1 MFERFRRQ
9 LNGLI
14 KHLSEKELN
23 EGDLNSRLH
32 ELELLLVQNDVAI
45 ETAERIARGLRDTL
59 IGLRVSRWKG
69 AEETIRGGLKKALL
83 EVFAG
88 VEPFYLDRILEGK
101 PENEPLVVVFVG
113 INGVGKSTTIA
124 KIAHRF
130 KRDGH
135 KVVLACSDTYRAG
148 AIEQLEI
155 HSSRLGLKMIKQ
167 RYGAD
172 PAAVAYD
179 AVDHAKARGVE
190 VVLIDTAGRQHIDV
204 NLMNEL
210 KKVVKVAEPD
220 AVVLVVDSL
229 TGNDGIRQ
237 AEEFL
242 RYTGFDAVVMT
253 KMDAD
258 ARGGIAISVADRTS
272 KPIIFVGTG
281 QDYDD
286 LEPFD
291 YEAYVNALLGGL
303 S

>member
-14 KHLSEKELN
+14 KHLSEKELK

-32 ELELLLVQNDVAI
+32 ELELVLVQNDVAV
-45 ETAERIARGLRDTL
+45 ETAERIAGGLRDTL

-88 VEPFYLDRILEGK
+88 VEPFHLERILEGK

-135 KVVLACSDTYRAG
+135 TVVLACSDTYRAG

-179 AVDHAKARGVE
+179 AVEHAKARGVE

-210 KKVVKVAEPD
+210 KKVIKVAEPD
-220 AVVLVVDSL
+220 VVVLVVDSL

-258 ARGGIAISVADRTS
+258 ARGGVAISVADRTS

-291 YEAYVNALLGGL
+291 YEAYVNTLFGGL
-303 S
+303 P